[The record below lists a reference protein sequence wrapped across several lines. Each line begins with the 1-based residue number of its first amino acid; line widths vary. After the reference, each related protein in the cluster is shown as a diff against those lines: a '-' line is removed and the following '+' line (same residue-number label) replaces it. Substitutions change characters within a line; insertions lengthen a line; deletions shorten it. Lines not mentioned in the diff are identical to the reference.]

1 MRDLLRLSVPLTLWL
16 ALFSLI
22 YGLHATL
29 CATGVEGALARAMLA
44 AVWGI
49 GVALQLGMLL
59 ALRSPRFGAL
69 SPTIR
74 QASVAL
80 AATALFATVWSLF
93 PALILPLC

>member
-29 CATGVEGALARAMLA
+29 CATGAEGVLARAMLA